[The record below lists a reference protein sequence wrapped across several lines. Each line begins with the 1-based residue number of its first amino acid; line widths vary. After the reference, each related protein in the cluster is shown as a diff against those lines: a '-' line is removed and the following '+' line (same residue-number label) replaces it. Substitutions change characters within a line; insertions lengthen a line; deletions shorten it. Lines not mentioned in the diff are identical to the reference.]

1 MRGRSTR
8 FLLVTAL
15 VLAAAAG
22 VAARP
27 ADARSPT
34 IRVGSDTQFIRAER
48 ALSRSGGT
56 IVLRPRLYRRL
67 TVSARSRRPL
77 RIVGTPGARVEDVYF
92 YGTQHVSFGRVTV
105 GPIAGNA
112 LVELWRS
119 RDVVLH
125 DLVVRGRGRQSAS
138 ILRRRREA
146 S

>member
-1 MRGRSTR
+1 
-8 FLLVTAL
+8 FLF
-15 VLAAAAG
+15 
-22 VAARP
+22 VAALGLAVGAVVAAQS
-27 ADARSPT
+27 ADARSRT
-34 IRVGSDTQFIRAER
+34 IRVGSDAQFARAER

-77 RIVGTPGARVEDVYF
+77 RIVGTSGARVEDVYF

-125 DLVVRGRGRQSAS
+125 DL
-138 ILRRRREA
+138 
-146 S
+146 